1 MPEGVC
7 AEARPGGDSRPQAGT
22 PGNQPNRSGVS
33 KWRKRCSAVEKEVP
47 AGGARSSMLEI
58 GSEGLSDFLK
68 EG

>member
-1 MPEGVC
+1 
-7 AEARPGGDSRPQAGT
+7 
-22 PGNQPNRSGVS
+22 
-33 KWRKRCSAVEKEVP
+33 VEKEVP